1 MAERAVKSSERA
13 AATLDN
19 LAPSIKSA
27 ADTAA
32 NIPEFVTSERKSAVD
47 AVNDNVTK
55 TLSFI
60 HDERIGSMQDIG
72 NDLQLLLR
80 QVTSERVATMRE
92 VSEERLS
99 ILAGVKDERVAAMG
113 EFRDIAEA
121 QRLALS
127 RDIEQAGNRLVD
139 RATWRSLQVL
149 AVIFFFLLVYA
160 LVVLLLIR
168 KLFVPGQTH
177 AGNSRNEGATFQ

>member
-1 MAERAVKSSERA
+1 MKSSERA

-32 NIPEFVTSERKSAVD
+32 NIPDLVTSERKSAVD

-55 TLSFI
+55 TLTFI
-60 HDERIGSMQDIG
+60 HSERVDSLQEIG
-72 NDLQLLLR
+72 NDLQVVLQ
-80 QVTSERVATMRE
+80 QVTHERIATMQE

-99 ILAGVKDERVAAMG
+99 ILAELKDERVEAMH
-113 EFRDIAEA
+113 EFRDIAET

-127 RDIEQAGNRLVD
+127 RDIEQSGGRLVD
-139 RATWRSLQVL
+139 QAAWRFAQ
-149 AVIFFFLLVYA
+149 LLVATFVFLIGFA
-160 LVVLLLIR
+160 LLFLFLIR
-168 KLFVPGQTH
+168 KLFVQGETH
-177 AGNSRNEGATFQ
+177 S